1 MSFTK
6 DQIVQYLYNSKPAIN
21 LYDYSIAIG
30 FLSDFPD
37 HKIESLSWFL
47 ETLEIGDINSIDEL
61 LTNNEETLKRYI
73 AHIDANKKYPWRV
86 TPGFLC
92 ELALIAKH
100 PNSFTIENLIE
111 HGWEKDT
118 ASIIICAANKFSQDI
133 A

>member
-6 DQIVQYLYNSKPAIN
+6 DQIVQYVYNSKPAIN
-21 LYDYSIAIG
+21 FYRSSMAIG
-30 FLSDFPD
+30 FWPDFPD
-37 HKIESLSWFL
+37 YKIEDLSWFL
-47 ETLEIGDINSIDEL
+47 ETLEISDINSIDEL

-73 AHIDANKKYPWRV
+73 AHIYADRKNPWRV

-100 PNSFTIENLIE
+100 PNSFTTEKLVE
-111 HGWEKDT
+111 HGWDKDI
-118 ASIIICAANKFSQDI
+118 ASIIICAANKFSQNI